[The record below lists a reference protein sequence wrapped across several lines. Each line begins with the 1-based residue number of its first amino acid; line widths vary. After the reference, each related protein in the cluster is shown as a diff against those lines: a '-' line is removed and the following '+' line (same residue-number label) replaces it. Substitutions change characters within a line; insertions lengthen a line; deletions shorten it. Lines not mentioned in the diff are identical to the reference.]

1 MGQAN
6 YQGPQRG
13 QRLAKVFVEVEI
25 RGATCLAV
33 VVASGGVTWTR
44 RWRWEVGAE
53 AESEAEVALKEA
65 IVEVG

>member
-13 QRLAKVFVEVEI
+13 QRLAKVFVAVEI
-25 RGATCLAV
+25 RGATCLAA
-33 VVASGGVTWTR
+33 VVASGGVTWTG